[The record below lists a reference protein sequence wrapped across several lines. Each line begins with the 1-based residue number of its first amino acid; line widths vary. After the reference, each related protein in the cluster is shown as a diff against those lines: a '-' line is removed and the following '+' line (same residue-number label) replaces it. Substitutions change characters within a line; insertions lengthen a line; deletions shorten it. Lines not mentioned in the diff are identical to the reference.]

1 MNSAVT
7 TCSPLL
13 RTYDVSHQ
21 YNTVTRGYAA
31 KLNEEQLAAVRS
43 NPNVAYVYRIFVA
56 RKFFAA
62 SLDFSP
68 LLVRIL
74 EVSDW
79 KFLELSSTFWNF
91 LELSSGT
98 FHQNFRNSSNF
109 SDLSPLTFPS
119 PPQPPSRNNS
129 SIT

>member
-43 NPNVAYVYRIFVA
+43 NPNVAYVYRIFVVG
-56 RKFFAA
+56 KFFAA

-68 LLVRIL
+68 LLLRIL

-98 FHQNFRNSSNF
+98 FHPNFRNSSYF
-109 SDLSPLTFPS
+109 SYLSPFDFS
-119 PPQPPSRNNS
+119 FS
-129 SIT
+129 SSAPLQQ